1 MVISTQQIVNHNI
14 LYECKEK
21 TGAESGTVCP
31 SVRPPLVRSALQL
44 KLSSDLQFE
53 IDSVDTD
60 PIRTRTI
67 RPVHAEGLRVLQPEA
82 IGVTWQ
88 SGRVSISSPIS
99 IASTT

>member
-31 SVRPPLVRSALQL
+31 SIRPPLVRSALQL

-53 IDSVDTD
+53 IDSVDID

-67 RPVHAEGLRVLQPEA
+67 RPVHAEGLRGGFNQKP
-82 IGVTWQ
+82 
-88 SGRVSISSPIS
+88 S
-99 IASTT
+99 ASLGNPVGYLSAPRFQ